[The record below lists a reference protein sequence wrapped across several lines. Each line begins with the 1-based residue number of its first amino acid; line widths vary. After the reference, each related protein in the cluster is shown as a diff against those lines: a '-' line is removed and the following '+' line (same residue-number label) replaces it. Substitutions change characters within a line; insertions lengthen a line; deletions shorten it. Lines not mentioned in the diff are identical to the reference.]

1 METEMRPSPSRP
13 CPRRTDPNLCANAEK
28 SILKNNQMF
37 VVNETREA
45 NGSLVCFL
53 AKLYLYSELDSKE
66 KFIEI
71 SRYRVY
77 DHCDASLSG

>member
-1 METEMRPSPSRP
+1 
-13 CPRRTDPNLCANAEK
+13 
-28 SILKNNQMF
+28 MF
-37 VVNETREA
+37 VVNENIFARGEA
-45 NGSLVCFL
+45 NGSLVCFV

-66 KFIEI
+66 KFEI